1 MSLEDGEEGGLVF
14 RGLAGTAGTGS
25 FWFGGFCG

>member
-1 MSLEDGEEGGLVF
+1 MPLENREEGGLVF
-14 RGLAGTAGTGS
+14 GRFAGMASAGS